1 MFKIYPRV
9 LFLFALVGFILI
21 GKTNAQSAQT
31 NTSEPLKIAQ
41 AQYNKYLAQATG
53 IKMQLAKLDSL
64 YAAENKNY
72 QSNQNLYKK
81 AKAAFKS
88 LKLNYKSE
96 LAPYEKLS
104 KSQNKKQAAEARK
117 SIEMIKTR
125 FRANG
130 VQAAEAAN
138 QASREMVRAERS
150 MQKTSEKQ
158 KQIIAQENAT
168 LIELK
173 KWEQIL
179 KKLKVDEPFSDQKN
193 RLLK

>member
-1 MFKIYPRV
+1 MFKLNLRV

-21 GKTNAQSAQT
+21 GKTTAQSIQT

-41 AQYNKYLAQATG
+41 SYYNKYLAQAADF
-53 IKMQLAKLDSL
+53 KMQLAKLDSL
-64 YAAENKNY
+64 YAVENRNY
-72 QSNQNLYKK
+72 QSNLNLYKK
-81 AKAAFKS
+81 AKSAFKS

-96 LAPYEKLS
+96 LAPHEKLS
-104 KSQNKKQAAEARK
+104 KSQNKKQATDARK

-138 QASREMVRAERS
+138 QASREMVRTERS
-150 MQKTSEKQ
+150 MQKTSDKQ

-179 KKLKVDEPFSDQKN
+179 KKLKVDEHFSDQKN